1 MSEADLTRE
10 VRALCERLGLYAF
23 SATTYRI
30 PGASARPGSSRGYP
44 DFTIVGP
51 GGILWRECKS
61 EDGRQSMAQI
71 RWGRRITEAGGDC
84 GVWRPDDLASGRIE
98 RELRTIIRP

>member
-1 MSEADLTRE
+1 MTEAELTQA
-10 VRALCERLGLYAF
+10 VRALCVRLGLFAF

-44 DFTIVGP
+44 DYTIAGP

-61 EDGRQSMAQI
+61 EDGRRSMAQI
-71 RWGRRITEAGGDC
+71 RWGKQLARAGGDYD
-84 GVWRPDDLASGRIE
+84 VWRPEDLTSGRIA
-98 RELRTIIRP
+98 RELEAIA